1 MSILRQGDRG
11 EAVRALQEQL
21 NRFGADLRADGIF
34 GPATHAAVKA
44 FQRKQDLVVDGLAG
58 EKTRAALDLDPDI
71 NHKILGQAD
80 IDKAAREL
88 GVDVPAVM
96 AVNEVE
102 SRGRGFLPGPD
113 GRPVI
118 LFERHIMRRRLIVR
132 GQNVHP
138 AERSHPDLVN
148 ATPGGYQGGAAEHDR
163 LDRAKVLHRDAA
175 LESASWG
182 LFQIMGFHWQRLGYA
197 SVIAMTQQMAR
208 SEGQQLQAF
217 VRFVRSD
224 KALHKALREHDW
236 RAFARRYNGPAF
248 ERNRYDERMAEAH
261 ARYTAEARD
270 EAAAA

>member
-21 NRFGADLRADGIF
+21 NLFGADLRADGLF

-71 NHKILGQAD
+71 NHKILGQTD

-113 GRPVI
+113 GRVVI
-118 LFERHIMRRRLIVR
+118 LFERHIMRRRMIVH
-132 GQNVHP
+132 GLNVHP
-138 AERSHPDLVN
+138 AEKAHPDLVN
-148 ATPGGYQGGAAEHDR
+148 ASAGGYQGGAAEHDR
-163 LDRAKVLHRDAA
+163 LERAKGLHRTSA

-182 LFQIMGFHWQRLGYA
+182 LFQIMGFHWKRLGYA
-197 SVIAMTQQMAR
+197 SATAMAQQMAR

-217 VRFVRSD
+217 VRFV
-224 KALHKALREHDW
+224 KADRDLLRALRAHDW
-236 RAFARRYNGPAF
+236 AAFARRYNGPAYA
-248 ERNRYDERMAEAH
+248 RNRYDTRMAEAH
-261 ARYTAEARD
+261 ARYTEDPAS